1 MKPINTAKF
10 TFPSKSANEG
20 FARAAVAAF
29 AAQLDPPVD
38 VLADIKTAVSEAVT
52 NCIVHAYP
60 DKVGLVYITV
70 TLFEDKLR
78 VRIADKGVGIE
89 DVSLAMQPMVTGG
102 GEERAGLGFTV
113 MQTFMD
119 NLKVRSRMGQGTVV
133 TMEKSISQ
141 RSDA

>member
-1 MKPINTAKF
+1 MKMQNQVKF
-10 TFPSKSANEG
+10 SFPSKSANEA
-20 FARAAVAAF
+20 FARSAVASF
-29 AAQLDPPVD
+29 AAQLDPTLD
-38 VLADIKTAVSEAVT
+38 ILSDIKTAVSEAVT

-60 DKVGLVYITV
+60 DSVGTVYITV
-70 TLFEDKLR
+70 SLFPDKLR

-89 DVSLAMQPMVTGG
+89 DVPHAMEPMVSQG

-119 NLKVRSRMGQGTVV
+119 SLRVRSAVGRGTVV

-141 RSDA
+141 RSGT